1 MVLKTIDLT
10 ASLLG
15 QTPLKKGEK
24 PEFNIVHKRFL
35 CKQCWLAIVY
45 KLNWSIDTIIRQ
57 TILTYFAIVV
67 GIKGSACSCMH
78 TLQLI
83 SFFELISY
91 DFPNIL
97 SRSSVNIH
105 WIQEC
110 DIASDFQLS
119 CFLLVFF
126 VFSVSVLFSVR
137 FFHLI
142 PTSLAIGG
150 SSCSYS
156 FCSCELISEL
166 KDPADCAYSS
176 VLSDFCLVVI
186 PQ

>member
-1 MVLKTIDLT
+1 
-10 ASLLG
+10 
-15 QTPLKKGEK
+15 
-24 PEFNIVHKRFL
+24 
-35 CKQCWLAIVY
+35 
-45 KLNWSIDTIIRQ
+45 
-57 TILTYFAIVV
+57 
-67 GIKGSACSCMH
+67 MH

-83 SFFELISY
+83 PFFELVSNY
-91 DFPNIL
+91 FSDIL

-119 CFLLVFF
+119 SSLLVFF

-142 PTSLAIGG
+142 STSLAVR
-150 SSCSYS
+150 SPSCSCCFRPS
-156 FCSCELISEL
+156 ELISEL
-166 KDPADCAYSS
+166 KDSTDRADSP

>member
-1 MVLKTIDLT
+1 M
-10 ASLLG
+10 
-15 QTPLKKGEK
+15 
-24 PEFNIVHKRFL
+24 NIFL
-35 CKQCWLAIVY
+35 CKQCWLAVIY
-45 KLNWSIDTIIRQ
+45 ELNWSIDTIIRQ
-57 TILTYFAIVV
+57 TILTYFVIVV

-83 SFFELISY
+83 PFFELIAY

-97 SRSSVNIH
+97 SRSSVNTH

-126 VFSVSVLFSVR
+126 VFSVSVLFSVI

-142 PTSLAIGG
+142 STSLAVR
-150 SSCSYS
+150 SPSCSCC
-156 FCSCELISEL
+156 FRPGELISEL
-166 KDPADCAYSS
+166 KDSTDRADSP

-186 PQ
+186 PQQGDWTYSLFFRISVSHYTPKKD

>member
-1 MVLKTIDLT
+1 M
-10 ASLLG
+10 
-15 QTPLKKGEK
+15 
-24 PEFNIVHKRFL
+24 

-45 KLNWSIDTIIRQ
+45 ELNWSIHTIIRQ
-57 TILTYFAIVV
+57 TILAYFVIVV

-78 TLQLI
+78 TLELI
-83 SFFELISY
+83 SFFELISNY
-91 DFPNIL
+91 FSDIL
-97 SRSSVNIH
+97 PRSSVNIH

-110 DIASDFQLS
+110 DIASDFQLP

-142 PTSLAIGG
+142 STSLAVR
-150 SSCSYS
+150 SPSCSCC
-156 FCSCELISEL
+156 FRPGELISEL
-166 KDPADCAYSS
+166 KDPTDRADSTI
-176 VLSDFCLVVI
+176 LSDFCLVII